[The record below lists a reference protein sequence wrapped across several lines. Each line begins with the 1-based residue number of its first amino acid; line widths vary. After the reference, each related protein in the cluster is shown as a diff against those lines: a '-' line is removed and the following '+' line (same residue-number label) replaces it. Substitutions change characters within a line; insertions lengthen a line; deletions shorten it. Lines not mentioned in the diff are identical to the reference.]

1 MGVVKK
7 ILVVVFSL
15 FLATVAT
22 LYVWFWASPVGVN
35 NYINK
40 VSLQLLLDSP
50 ELLTSLGIIDNSVLD
65 FHSDKLDRYDKASDE
80 AMLGLLYKSREGLNA
95 YGPEG
100 LDGQELLSW

>member
-35 NYINK
+35 NYIK
-40 VSLQLLLDSP
+40 
-50 ELLTSLGIIDNSVLD
+50 
-65 FHSDKLDRYDKASDE
+65 
-80 AMLGLLYKSREGLNA
+80 
-95 YGPEG
+95 
-100 LDGQELLSW
+100 